1 MNSELFSVEFIF
13 LPILNK
19 NLNLTV
25 KLDIAKIENNFK
37 ISSNFKYDAPDI
49 KTKFYSETFSV
60 YLGKENV
67 YTFEMNIYRGI
78 TNYIIFMILKK
89 ITQKLLNFY
98 FMEKN
103 HFLYIYYIKIIN

>member
-78 TNYIIFMILKK
+78 TNYIFYDLEENNSK
-89 ITQKLLNFY
+89 TFELLFY
-98 FMEKN
+98 GKN